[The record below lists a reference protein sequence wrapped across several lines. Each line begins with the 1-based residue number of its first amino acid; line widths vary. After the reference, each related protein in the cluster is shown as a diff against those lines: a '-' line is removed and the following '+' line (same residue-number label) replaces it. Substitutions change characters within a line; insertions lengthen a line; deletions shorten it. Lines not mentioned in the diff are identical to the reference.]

1 MQTICREYQRGE
13 WRYGNCC
20 RFLHQMNEN
29 EDRSNQQDIHQN
41 NRKRETDNSNKE
53 TVNKI
58 EPIGLYEKIQR
69 QIEEN
74 KNEDTY
80 TE

>member
-1 MQTICREYQRGE
+1 
-13 WRYGNCC
+13 
-20 RFLHQMNEN
+20 MNEN

-58 EPIGLYEKIQR
+58 EPIYEKMRR
-69 QIEEN
+69 QIEGN